1 MTTYQFDPAFPPGVE
16 KHFWT
21 MARIE
26 IVTETLR
33 NAARD
38 GLRSSQGRILDVG
51 CGPGIVV
58 GALREK
64 GYDIWGVDLGNP
76 SVVGAALDYVQIN
89 KPAQDLEPAFRES
102 IETVILLDVIEHIS
116 DETGFLASLMQAFPN
131 CRCVLVTVPARTE
144 LWSGYDEYFGH
155 FRRYS
160 RESLNRAMDLAHI
173 KPVKTRYFFG
183 SLYVAARLIKAM
195 GRTREN
201 FFRSPTMPFLHR
213 LVARGLVLED
223 RIIGAVSGRGSSLI
237 SIAIPSRK

>member
-21 MARIE
+21 IARIE
-26 IVTETLR
+26 IVTKMLR
-33 NAARD
+33 NAARS
-38 GLRSSQGRILDVG
+38 GLRSSKGRILDVG

-58 GALREK
+58 RALRKK
-64 GYDIWGVDLGNP
+64 GYDVWGVDLGNP
-76 SVVGAALDYVQIN
+76 SIVAGAEPFMEIN
-89 KPAQDLEPAFRES
+89 QRAQDLDPSFRKS
-102 IETVILLDVIEHIS
+102 VETLIFLDVIEHIS
-116 DETGFLASLMQAFPN
+116 DEVGFLNSLMQDFPN

-144 LWSGYDEYFGH
+144 LWSSYDEYFGH

-160 RESLNRAMDLAHI
+160 RETLNQALDQAHI

-183 SLYVAARLIKAM
+183 SLYLAARLIKAT

-213 LVARGLVLED
+213 LVAMVLGVED
-223 RIIGAVSGRGSSLI
+223 RIFGTVAGRGSSLI
-237 SIAIPSRK
+237 SIAIPSRD